1 MVVEKKDI
9 ARPVRRAETVATEDL
24 GEVVVRQV
32 TLSAY
37 LDIVRRNL
45 AGGEMPIAAM
55 LADCVVDAAGE
66 PIFSEPEWEVWGAR
80 HLKTMWVLYDKV
92 RALSNLDPEAAEK
105 N

>member
-1 MVVEKKDI
+1 MVVAKKDV
-9 ARPVRRAETVATEDL
+9 ARPVRRAETVATEEL
-24 GEVVVRQV
+24 GEVVVRQIV
-32 TLSAY
+32 LKPY
-37 LDIVRRNL
+37 LASVYR
-45 AGGEMPIAAM
+45 ATKGELPIAAM

-66 PIFSEPEWEVWGAR
+66 PIFSEAEWEVWGAR

>member
-1 MVVEKKDI
+1 MVVAKKDV

-24 GEVVVRQV
+24 GEVVVRQMAL
-32 TLSAY
+32 TPY
-37 LDIVRRNL
+37 LDSVRRAVN
-45 AGGEMPIAAM
+45 GELPIAAM

-66 PIFSEPEWEVWGAR
+66 PIFSEAEWEVWGAR